1 MEVSMKRGMTLVE
14 MLVSLTI
21 MMIILGAIYSVLN
34 IQQTKSLNVQETS
47 VLQTDAQ
54 VALTLLRWDLFMAGY
69 GIARNTPSIASTNNA
84 NAADQITL
92 RGVGLGFETDYTDW
106 APVIERVSA
115 SNEILIYRFN
125 DSTPAF
131 KVGDTIIIVDQ
142 EKRLLDS
149 NCVISQIDSI
159 VHSVAEFTLNG
170 FKLTIDRPISIDKGS
185 LAFRPD
191 RNTYENGIDY
201 TLVSNTLMRGNQVFL
216 ENVEDIQFAYGVDLN
231 DDGTFQDAEW
241 FNELSSIPGYSPRM
255 LYEHRT
261 AIRSAFVMLSERML
275 RDYNYPADACTLED
289 HIYAIS
295 GLDKK
300 YKRNFVSAIT
310 WPRNI
315 QD

>member
-1 MEVSMKRGMTLVE
+1 MEVTMKRGMTLVE
-14 MLVSLTI
+14 MLVALTI
-21 MMIILGAIYSVLN
+21 LMIVLGAIYSVLN

-69 GIARNTPSIASTNNA
+69 GITRHATSIASANNA

-115 SNEILIYRFN
+115 SNEILVYRFN

-131 KVGDTIIIVDQ
+131 EVGDTVIIVDQ

-159 VHSVAEFTLNG
+159 VHSVAEFTLDG
-170 FKLTIDRPISIDKGS
+170 LKLRLNKAVSVDKGS
-185 LAFRPD
+185 LVFLPD
-191 RNTYENGIDY
+191 RNTYSNGIDY
-201 TLVSNTLMRGNQVFL
+201 TLVNNTLMRGNQVFL
-216 ENVEDIQFAYGVDLN
+216 ENVEDLQFAYGVDLN

-261 AIRSAFVMLSERML
+261 AVRSSFVMLSERRL
-275 RDYNYPADACTLED
+275 KDYTYPADACTLED
-289 HIYAIS
+289 HIYALS
-295 GLDKK
+295 ELDKQH
-300 YKRNFVSAIT
+300 KRNFVSAIT

-315 QD
+315 QY

>member
-1 MEVSMKRGMTLVE
+1 MTLVE
-14 MLVSLTI
+14 MLVALTI
-21 MMIILGAIYSVLN
+21 MMIVLGAIYSVLN

-69 GIARNTPSIASTNNA
+69 GITRHDPSIASTNNA

-92 RGVGLGFETDYTDW
+92 RGVGLGFETAYTDW
-106 APVIERVSA
+106 APVIERVST
-115 SNEILIYRFN
+115 SNEILVYRFN

-131 KVGDTIIIVDQ
+131 EVGDTVIVVDQ

-149 NCVISQIDSI
+149 NCVIAQIDSI
-159 VHSVAEFTLNG
+159 VHSVAEFTLDG
-170 FKLTIDRPISIDKGS
+170 LKLRINKAISVDKGS
-185 LAFRPD
+185 LVFRPD
-191 RNTYENGIDY
+191 RDTYGNGIDY
-201 TLVSNTLMRGNQVFL
+201 TLVNNTLMRGNQVFL

-231 DDGTFQDAEW
+231 NDGTFQDAEW

-261 AIRSAFVMLSERML
+261 AIRSAFVMLSERRL

-289 HIYAIS
+289 HIYALS
-295 GLDKK
+295 ELDKK

-315 QD
+315 RD

>member
-21 MMIILGAIYSVLN
+21 MMIVLGAIYSVLN

-47 VLQTDAQ
+47 VLHTDAQ

-69 GIARNTPSIASTNNA
+69 GIARHTPSIASTNNA

-115 SNEILIYRFN
+115 SNEILVYRFN

-131 KVGDTIIIVDQ
+131 EVGDTIIIVDQ

-159 VHSVAEFTLNG
+159 VHSVAEFTLDG
-170 FKLTIDRPISIDKGS
+170 FKLRIDRAISVDKGS
-185 LAFRPD
+185 LVFRPD
-191 RNTYENGIDY
+191 RNTYGNGIDY

-289 HIYAIS
+289 HIYALS
-295 GLDKK
+295 ELDKK